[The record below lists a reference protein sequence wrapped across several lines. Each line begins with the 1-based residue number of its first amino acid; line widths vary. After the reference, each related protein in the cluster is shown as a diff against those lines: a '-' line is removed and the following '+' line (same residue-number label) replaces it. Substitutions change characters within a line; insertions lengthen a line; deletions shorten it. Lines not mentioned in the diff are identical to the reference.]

1 MQRSGQMKL
10 ADFTPLNAAE
20 EALVAGVAGQE
31 RIVLAEEPP
40 EGETAPAIR
49 AGLLRLALTGAD
61 PELTLPDK
69 GLRLKGARIE
79 GVLDLRAVETRFDM
93 AFSSCHF
100 TDRPEMMN
108 ARLRSVY
115 MTDCYLPGLFAD
127 GAVLEGSLFLRGG
140 TLVKGDLRL
149 AGTRIEGDM
158 QLCDVALKAEGQD
171 AVFAPTLK
179 VGGSVYLGDYPFSE
193 TRTELQCEGAIFLAS
208 AQIENDLFITRC
220 AVSPKE
226 GAGGGLFAS
235 SEEHGP
241 QNAISLARARIGGI
255 LYFRENQIA
264 RGAVSLA
271 GCHAARLRDEPSG
284 PGASYPVRLDGFT
297 YDDFSRHAETGLEA
311 RLEWLARRPED
322 ADFTAQPY
330 EQFARVL
337 THMGHRSDARTVR
350 MRKEAVL
357 RREDRRTL
365 RARDGRTLRWWLSG
379 AADLIMEYAVGFGYR
394 PGRALALAVVL
405 VVALGLFFAQ
415 VWRAGDMAPNAAP
428 ILVSAG
434 WQAAVQSHPD
444 NPAEF
449 WSAPGQAGQD
459 YETFN
464 AIAYAADVFVPLVSL
479 GQEAAWAPSTS
490 RSPLGRVGWWLRW
503 IAAGLGWVLTAL
515 GAAAVTGA
523 VRQD

>member
-140 TLVKGDLRL
+140 TLVKGDLSL

-464 AIAYAADVFVPLVSL
+464 AIAYAADVFVPHM
-479 GQEAAWAPSTS
+479 
-490 RSPLGRVGWWLRW
+490 
-503 IAAGLGWVLTAL
+503 
-515 GAAAVTGA
+515 
-523 VRQD
+523 